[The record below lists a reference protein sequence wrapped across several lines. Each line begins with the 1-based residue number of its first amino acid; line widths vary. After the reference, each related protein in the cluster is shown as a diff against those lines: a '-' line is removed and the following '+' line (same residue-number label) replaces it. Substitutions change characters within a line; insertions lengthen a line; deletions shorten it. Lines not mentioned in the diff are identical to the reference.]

1 MLRLFIMLAV
11 LLSALPIIAQ
21 PDNTPILIDRIVV
34 IVDEEPILQ
43 SELEREISLYQLEAR
58 NAGMAVPE
66 SLEELRDLVISRL
79 VDSKLVIAAAKQAD
93 IQVDDAAIEYRV
105 QDNID
110 QLVRYYGSVS
120 SLEKDLK
127 ASGMTLDD
135 YRQRT
140 FSQLRDQ
147 QFNRSVIQ
155 RFIRPNIEVRVEE
168 IEDFYINRS
177 DELPAEPDSVT
188 IASILVQVEP
198 SIELQEELQAKME
211 AVSMKLEAGID
222 FAEVAKELSDGPA
235 AQRGGRIGV
244 ISPGMLFSSN
254 LEDAVY
260 GLTAGAVSSPVVT
273 ERGIHIV
280 KVNSIDSEKRDVSQL
295 FFPINITAEDIEKA
309 QTRAKT
315 AYNKVAAGEPFDL
328 VALDFS
334 DDRATAHN
342 GGHMGTFALNTLS
355 PTISDAIG
363 TFGTGD
369 LVSPFQTPAGF
380 YVLLIKNRTNGVVP
394 SLEESTDYIRNTL
407 EMDKMEEELIVYI
420 DKLRDRFVVDYKEF

>member
-1 MLRLFIMLAV
+1 MFAV
-11 LLSALPIIAQ
+11 LLSSLPIFAQ

-66 SLEELRDLVISRL
+66 SSEELRELVISRL

-93 IQVDDAAIEYRV
+93 IQVDDIAIERRV

-110 QLVRYYGSVS
+110 QLIRYYGSIS
-120 SLEKDLK
+120 KLEKDLK

-177 DELPAEPDSVT
+177 KELPAEPDSVT
-188 IASILVQVEP
+188 IATILVQVEP
-198 SIELQEELQAKME
+198 SVELQAELQAKMA
-211 AVSMKLEAGID
+211 AVSEKLEAGVD
-222 FAEVAKELSDGPA
+222 FAEIAKELSDGPA
-235 AQRGGRIGV
+235 ASRGGRIGS

-280 KVNSIDSEKRDVSQL
+280 KVNSIDSEKRDVSQV
-295 FFPINITAEDIEKA
+295 FFPINITAEDIEAA
-309 QTRAKT
+309 QTRSQT
-315 AYNKVAAGEPFDL
+315 AFDKVAAGEPFDL

-369 LVSPFQTPAGF
+369 LVPPFQTPAGF
-380 YVLLIKNRTNGVVP
+380 YILLIKDRTNGLIP